1 MTTKRHHGPTGT
13 DLAAAL
19 LIFIAGAA
27 FGAVSTFV
35 LGVKSTSPETPLVA
49 QETTQQPVVQTG
61 EPIEESDESSPDE
74 PAVHAVYRGVVE
86 KNDGASLQV
95 AVMEGVVAP
104 ISVTLTVAG
113 SAKITALVA
122 ANDTAASGG
131 KRSSDGT
138 LPPPLDPVAS
148 PYKEEPRRLSD
159 FKAGDVVE
167 FGAAAGIEDGATVE
181 AGFLTW
187 IFSNAPAAA
196 PGPMG
201 DSGTAPLQ

>member
-1 MTTKRHHGPTGT
+1 MTTKRHNGPTGT
-13 DLAAAL
+13 DVGAAL

-35 LGVKSTSPETPLVA
+35 LGAKSTSPEMPLVP

-61 EPIEESDESSPDE
+61 EPIEESEEPSPDE
-74 PAVHAVYRGVVE
+74 PAVSAVYRGVVE

-95 AVMEGVVAP
+95 AVMEGVVTP
-104 ISVTLTVAG
+104 ISVTLTVSG

-122 ANDTAASGG
+122 ANDAATTGG

-148 PYKEEPRRLSD
+148 PYKEEPRRISD

-167 FGAAAGIEDGATVE
+167 FGAPAGIEDGATVE

-196 PGPMG
+196 PGPLG
-201 DSGTAPLQ
+201 DSGTAPLR